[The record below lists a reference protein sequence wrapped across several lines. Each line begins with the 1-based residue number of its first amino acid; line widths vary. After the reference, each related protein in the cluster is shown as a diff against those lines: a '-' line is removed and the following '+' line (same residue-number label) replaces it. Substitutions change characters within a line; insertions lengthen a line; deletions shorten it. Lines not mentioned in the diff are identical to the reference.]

1 MLLMVFLFLHVF
13 CFLLFTFIPVFIIH
27 VLESVT
33 CCDKFKLNRI
43 RYYYFWMIFLHF
55 YTLLYVELYVI
66 FSK

>member
-13 CFLLFTFIPVFIIH
+13 FFLLFTFIPVFIII
-27 VLESVT
+27 ESVT
-33 CCDKFKLNRI
+33 CCDKFKLNRK

>member
-13 CFLLFTFIPVFIIH
+13 CFLLFTFIPVFII
-27 VLESVT
+27 LESVT

-43 RYYYFWMIFLHF
+43 LRYYYFWMIFLHF